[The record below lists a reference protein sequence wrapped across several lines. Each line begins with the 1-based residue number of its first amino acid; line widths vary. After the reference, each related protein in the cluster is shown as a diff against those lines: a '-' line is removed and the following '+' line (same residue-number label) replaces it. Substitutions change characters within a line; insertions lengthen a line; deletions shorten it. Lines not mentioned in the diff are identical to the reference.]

1 MDSLTHTL
9 IAVGMLAVAFYT
21 GKYFGKQGAIESVL
35 NYLIMY
41 GACTEDDITKA
52 NERFDREQNGE

>member
-1 MDSLTHTL
+1 MDSLTHTI
-9 IAVGMLAVAFYT
+9 IAVSMLAIAFYV
-21 GKYFGKQGAIESVL
+21 GKHFGKQGAIENVL

-41 GACTEDDITKA
+41 GACTEDDINKA